1 MAGRLRAP
9 TGRYGGKSA
18 AERQAERR
26 GRFLGAALQLF
37 GGTPGYRAT
46 TVAALSEAAGLSTR
60 QFYEEFRTL
69 EDVLAALHLQVNDW
83 AEQAVREALA
93 GAGRLP
99 LDERVAAL
107 FRAYAANVTADPRR
121 IRITFVEITGVSAR
135 LEEQRLARRSRWVDL
150 ICAEAQAA
158 VAREEA
164 APRDYR
170 IAAAAFIGSV
180 NGLLHDWSAGWV
192 EASLDEVVDE
202 LVRQL
207 LGILRPPG
215 WTPPGDRRAGALC
228 PLPGFTPPPTRRRTG
243 GPAARD

>member
-1 MAGRLRAP
+1 MAGRLKAP
-9 TGRYGGKSA
+9 TGRYGGKTA
-18 AERQAERR
+18 AQRQAERR
-26 GRFLGAALQLF
+26 GRFLDAALELF
-37 GGTPGYRAT
+37 GGDPGYRAT

-83 AEQAVREALA
+83 AEQAVLTAFAEAQE
-93 GAGRLP
+93 LP
-99 LDERVAAL
+99 LAARVTAI
-107 FRAYAANVTADPRR
+107 FRAYAASVTGDPRR
-121 IRITFVEITGVSAR
+121 IRITFVEIIGVSPR

-150 ICAEAQAA
+150 ICAEAETAA
-158 VAREEA
+158 ARGEA
-164 APRDYR
+164 AARDYR

-192 EASLDEVVDE
+192 DATLDEVVDE

-215 WTPPGDRRAGALC
+215 WT
-228 PLPGFTPPPTRRRTG
+228 TPTG
-243 GPAARD
+243 